1 MPPDR
6 AARNDVEGGRMVVR
20 QTRGMSE
27 MAKGTVKW
35 FNSAKGFGFIQPE
48 SGGPDVFVHVTA
60 VQEAGLAG
68 LEDNQAIE
76 YELVDGRDGRKSAGE
91 LKLV

>member
-1 MPPDR
+1 M
-6 AARNDVEGGRMVVR
+6 
-20 QTRGMSE
+20 
-27 MAKGTVKW
+27 
-35 FNSAKGFGFIQPE
+35 
-48 SGGPDVFVHVTA
+48 HVTA

>member
-1 MPPDR
+1 
-6 AARNDVEGGRMVVR
+6 MVVR

-35 FNSAKGFGFIQPE
+35 FNSAKGFGFIKPE